1 MFVICIH
8 HASDFCS
15 RKLLTFGHH
24 SPSSRFA
31 SSIGIGSL
39 GLHNPRSHQQ
49 QPLNLVQDG
58 QDGLNKAKS
67 LGGPYEFF
75 PMILISYPHISFSW
89 VINMHPKKVIF
100 PKSSV
105 DLQVRGLLRAQP
117 PTKRGEQR
125 WSHWI
130 CRFLCGRPGAQWHWR
145 PGLVS
150 GLHPVEGV
158 GEPLR
163 SIWLDLIWK
172 YMKQGAMWSDSYSCY
187 SWFMLS
193 TIQQCFMLYPMA
205 LFYIVLN
212 IYAVS
217 IVFCCWLAL
226 CHIILVSCLLA
237 FGCIWHHVVDY
248 PTMIFVLIIERCLW
262 PWLWMVT
269 KSFCPTSITHLS
281 SQAGSP

>member
-1 MFVICIH
+1 MFVLCIH

-31 SSIGIGSL
+31 SWIGIGSL
-39 GLHNPRSHQQ
+39 GLHDPRSHQQ

-58 QDGLNKAKS
+58 QDGLNKAKT

-89 VINMHPKKVIF
+89 VINMHPKKSF
-100 PKSSV
+100 GPKSSV

-130 CRFLCGRPGAQWHWR
+130 CRFLCGRPRAQWHWR

-150 GLHPVEGV
+150 GLHPVGWRWWTVEIH
-158 GEPLR
+158 LTW
-163 SIWLDLIWK
+163 S
-172 YMKQGAMWSDSYSCY
+172 YMK
-187 SWFMLS
+187 
-193 TIQQCFMLYPMA
+193 
-205 LFYIVLN
+205 
-212 IYAVS
+212 IYETRCDV
-217 IVFCCWLAL
+217 
-226 CHIILVSCLLA
+226 
-237 FGCIWHHVVDY
+237 IW
-248 PTMIFVLIIERCLW
+248 
-262 PWLWMVT
+262 
-269 KSFCPTSITHLS
+269 
-281 SQAGSP
+281 

>member
-89 VINMHPKKVIF
+89 VINMHPKKSFSRNPPSTCKFAGCFGPNPQRSEVSKDDPIGF
-100 PKSSV
+100 V
-105 DLQVRGLLRAQP
+105 DFCVADLEPNGTGVRGWYR
-117 PTKRGEQR
+117 
-125 WSHWI
+125 
-130 CRFLCGRPGAQWHWR
+130 
-145 PGLVS
+145 
-150 GLHPVEGV
+150 
-158 GEPLR
+158 
-163 SIWLDLIWK
+163 
-172 YMKQGAMWSDSYSCY
+172 
-187 SWFMLS
+187 
-193 TIQQCFMLYPMA
+193 
-205 LFYIVLN
+205 
-212 IYAVS
+212 
-217 IVFCCWLAL
+217 
-226 CHIILVSCLLA
+226 
-237 FGCIWHHVVDY
+237 GCI
-248 PTMIFVLIIERCLW
+248 P
-262 PWLWMVT
+262 
-269 KSFCPTSITHLS
+269 
-281 SQAGSP
+281 